1 MMLWILFGVLCLLAI
16 GFAAWPLYTREGRMT
31 PLLTIVIVAMVA
43 LPAGLYYRQ
52 GSPELPSAGSSAP
65 EVDDLVHELAKRL
78 ENNPDDLTGWRMLGR
93 SYLAIRNFQGAINA
107 FERVLEL
114 EPTPSAQTLSSLGEA
129 KLIVAGGSMSME
141 VTTLFENALAIDPNN
156 LPALYYSGEAAAE
169 RNDTALALSRWQ
181 RLLNLNVPPEIRP
194 VVEQRVAEIAGQMGG
209 TLPADHP
216 PIEGGGQDTG
226 PAAIF
231 NARVSLSA
239 AAKAAIDSDAVVFV
253 IARDP
258 SQPIPPIAVQRRM
271 LSDLPAQ
278 VAFSDAD
285 SMMAGRSLSQ
295 FAEVEVLVRV
305 AVSGQRTQQS
315 GDWIGRG
322 IVRTQDSGSVEI
334 EISEQ
339 VP

>member
-1 MMLWILFGVLCLLAI
+1 MMLWILFGALCLVAI
-16 GFAAWPLYTREGRMT
+16 GFAAWPLYAREGRMT
-31 PLLTIVIVAMVA
+31 PLLAIVIVTLVA
-43 LPAGLYYRQ
+43 LPAGLYLRQ
-52 GSPELPSAGSSAP
+52 GSPDLPSAGSSAP

-78 ENNPDDLTGWRMLGR
+78 EQNPDDLTGWRMLGR
-93 SYLAIRNFQGAINA
+93 SYLAIRNFPGAINA

-129 KLIVAGGSMSME
+129 KLIVAGGNMSME

-156 LPALYYSGEAAAE
+156 LPALYYSGVAAAE
-169 RNDTALALSRWQ
+169 RDDKALALSRWQ

-194 VVEQRVAEIAGQMGG
+194 TVEQRVAELAGRVDG

-216 PIEGGGQDTG
+216 PLDGNVQDTAPG
-226 PAAIF
+226 AVF
-231 NARVSLSA
+231 NARVSLSDA
-239 AAKAAIDSDAVVFV
+239 ARSTIDGDPVVFI
-253 IARDP
+253 IARD
-258 SQPIPPIAVQRRM
+258 SAQPVPPVAVQRRM
-271 LSDLPAQ
+271 LSELPAR

-285 SMMAGRSLSQ
+285 SMMEGRALSQ

-315 GDWIGRG
+315 GDWIGRA
-322 IVRTQDSGSVEI
+322 IVSTSGGQTVDI
-334 EISEQ
+334 EISER